1 MPTASKRTS
10 EVVPPAP
17 ARHRAKE
24 LAIGAALAALTLAAY
39 SGVLSNGFVD
49 YDDQAYVTQ
58 NRHVLAG
65 ITWEGVRWAFTTGHA
80 ANWHP
85 LTWLSHMLDCELFG
99 LDAGGHHAVSLVL
112 HLITTLLL
120 FRLFLR
126 MTAAPWPSAFVAAVF
141 ALHPLHVESV
151 AWAAERKDVLA
162 ALFWILTTLAYV
174 RWVEKPRVWRYVLVL
189 GLFALGLL
197 SKPMLVSLPFVLL
210 LLDVWPLRRI
220 GPPLGER
227 RGGRSLA
234 RLVLEKIPL
243 FALAATSA
251 TITYFVQR
259 ATDTMSLGEKISMG
273 LRVQNAL
280 VAYARYLVK
289 AIFPSGLIVH
299 YPHRAE
305 AYPDAW
311 VACAASLV
319 AAVTAWTLFRWR
331 RQPWLAVGWL
341 WFLGTLVPVIG
352 LVQVGSQAI
361 ADRYTYV
368 PMIGLSAA
376 IAFAVA
382 ELCRTSRGGRW
393 AVGILF
399 GLAVALWTGQTRR
412 QVGYWKDDEA
422 LFGHAVEVMPDNYL
436 AHGMLADFYLEQ
448 GRLERAVEEYQA
460 ALRLWPSYAQG
471 HNNVGTL
478 LEQLGRPEEAVASY
492 QTALHWWPEC
502 PEAHNNLGR
511 MLAAEGK
518 TDEAIAHYRAGLRGN
533 PEMADAHVNLGV
545 ALQAKGAVDEAIQ
558 HFERGLQLNPGL
570 SSAAEIRQRLET
582 LRGSK

>member
-1 MPTASKRTS
+1 VPPASKRACEAT
-10 EVVPPAP
+10 PPS
-17 ARHRAKE
+17 HRAKG
-24 LAIGAALAALTLAAY
+24 LAIGAVLAALTLLAY
-39 SGVLSNGFVD
+39 SGVLSNGFVE
-49 YDDQAYVTQ
+49 YDDQAYVTR
-58 NRHVLAG
+58 NRHVLSG
-65 ITWEGVRWAFTTGHA
+65 ITWEGIRWAFTTGHA

-85 LTWLSHMLDCELFG
+85 LTWISHMLDCELFG
-99 LDAGGHHAVSLVL
+99 LRAAGHHAVSAAL
-112 HLITTLLL
+112 HLISALLL

-151 AWAAERKDVLA
+151 AWAAERKDVLSG
-162 ALFWILTTLAYV
+162 LFWILTTLAYV
-174 RWVEKPRVWRYVLVL
+174 SWVEKHGAWRYALVL
-189 GLFALGLL
+189 ALFALGLL
-197 SKPMLVSLPFVLL
+197 SKPMVVSLPFVLL
-210 LLDVWPLRRI
+210 LLDAWPLRRM

-234 RLVLEKIPL
+234 RLVLEKLPL
-243 FALAATSA
+243 FALAAASA

-259 ATDTMSLGEKISMG
+259 ATDTMSLGEQIPMG

-280 VAYARYLVK
+280 VAYARYLGK
-289 AIFPSGLIVH
+289 AFLPTGLIVH
-299 YPHRAE
+299 YPHPAE

-311 VACAASLV
+311 VAFAAAL
-319 AAVTAWTLFRWR
+319 AAGLTGWVLFRWR

-341 WFLGTLVPVIG
+341 WFVGTLIPVIG

-361 ADRYTYV
+361 ADRYTYI

-382 ELCRTSRGGRW
+382 EPCRGSRVGRW

-399 GLAVALWTGQTRR
+399 GLAVALWTGQTRK

-436 AHGMLADFYLEQ
+436 AHGQLANFYLAQ
-448 GRLERAVEEYQA
+448 GRLEQAVGEYQA

-478 LEQLGRPEEAVASY
+478 LEQLGRRAEAVASY
-492 QTALHWWPEC
+492 RTALHWWPEC

-511 MLAAEGK
+511 ILASEGK
-518 TDEAIAHYRAGLRGN
+518 TEEAIAHYRASLQGS
-533 PEMADAHVNLGV
+533 PESADTHVNLAA
-545 ALQAKGAVDEAIQ
+545 ALHATGAVDEAIA
-558 HFERGLQLNPGL
+558 HYERALQLNPSM
-570 SSAAEIRQRLET
+570 SSAPEVRQRVET
-582 LRGSK
+582 LRAAK